1 MAQAVAQFPSIKQ
14 AIRGRFNEMDKSTIV
29 SIFPKHVRQIHHTIQ
44 PGIFEL
50 PPGSIEHPSLLVVGP
65 SSWWRDIDDDQPLL
79 EIPVGSV
86 NIANSVVRDWCNG
99 LIVCDMDMIM
109 PGLFFLP
116 GEISVEILKKDYKSQ
131 LALAELKQKNF
142 YTALIK
148 LADTLWN
155 NSNGNPISI
164 SADMRLAANEL
175 GLTTREWMADHRAAE
190 MIRCVA
196 CGSFRNPAFPICHTC
211 HNIIDPALAQSLG
224 IIPTP
229 ESAPQVKSK

>member
-1 MAQAVAQFPSIKQ
+1 MAQAVAQFPSTKQ
-14 AIRGRFNEMDKSTIV
+14 AIRGRVNEMDKSTIV
-29 SIFPKHVRQIHHTIQ
+29 SIFPKAIREVKHTIQ

-50 PPGSIEHPSLLVVGP
+50 APGTLDNPSILVVGS

-79 EIPVGSV
+79 EIPVSSV
-86 NIANSVVRDWCNG
+86 NIADSVVRDYCNG
-99 LIVCDMDMIM
+99 LIACDMNMIM

-116 GEISVEILKKDYKSQ
+116 GEFSAEIVKRDYKKQ
-131 LALAELKQKNF
+131 LTLADTKQKNF

-164 SADMRLAANEL
+164 SSDMRLAATEL
-175 GLTTREWMADHRAAE
+175 GLSTREWMADFRASE

-196 CGSFRNPAFPICHTC
+196 CGSFRNPQFPICHTC

-229 ESAPQVKSK
+229 ESAPVKTK